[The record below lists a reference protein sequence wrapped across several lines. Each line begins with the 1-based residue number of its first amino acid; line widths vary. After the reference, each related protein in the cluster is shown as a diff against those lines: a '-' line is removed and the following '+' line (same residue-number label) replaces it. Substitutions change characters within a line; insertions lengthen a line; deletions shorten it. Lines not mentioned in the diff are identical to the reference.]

1 MIITRPSSLGSQL
14 GAVSSHRWLPVI
26 IVAVALVVAA
36 ILVATKPRVEGEL
49 PAPMPATVRTLLVE
63 PSPHT
68 LRVYSQGTV
77 EPRTSSA
84 LIAEVSGMVSWVS
97 PMMITG
103 GRFNQGDVL
112 LRVDARDYQNALS
125 TAQSNMARAIAE
137 QDFAQKEYTRLTA
150 VYEKKLAS
158 DAQLQQ
164 AKRSV
169 EIANAAVIAAQA
181 GLEQAQR
188 NLERTEIKAP
198 FTGRV
203 RKESVDLGQVVM
215 RGGQLGELYATD
227 AVEVRLPIADSQL
240 RFLNPAIISTGVY
253 DANTS
258 PVVELSANFA
268 GEEQR
273 WMGRVVRAEG
283 EIDQR
288 SRLVH
293 LVARVQNDQSDN
305 ANPLPVGLF
314 VNAEIQGNTVTG
326 LVRVP
331 RTAIRANNQVLIVAP
346 DNTLRLRTVDVL
358 RFDGVDALISGGL
371 QAGEQV
377 AISALQFAVD
387 GMPVIVQN

>member
-1 MIITRPSSLGSQL
+1 
-14 GAVSSHRWLPVI
+14 
-26 IVAVALVVAA
+26 
-36 ILVATKPRVEGEL
+36 
-49 PAPMPATVRTLLVE
+49 
-63 PSPHT
+63 
-68 LRVYSQGTV
+68 
-77 EPRTSSA
+77 
-84 LIAEVSGMVSWVS
+84 
-97 PMMITG
+97 MMITG
-103 GRFNQGDVL
+103 GRFNQGDML

-125 TAQSNMARAIAE
+125 SAQSTLTRAIAE

-158 DAQLQQ
+158 DTQLQQ

-203 RKESVDLGQVVM
+203 REESIDLGQVVM

-240 RFLNPAIISTGVY
+240 RFLDPAIISTGVY
-253 DANTS
+253 DTNTA
-258 PVVELSANFA
+258 PMVELSANFA

-273 WMGRVVRAEG
+273 WVGRVVRAEG

-314 VNAEIQGNTVTG
+314 VNAEIKGNTVAD

-346 DNTLRLRTVDVL
+346 DNTLRFRTVKVL
-358 RFDGVDALISGGL
+358 RFEGVDALISDGL

-377 AISALQFAVD
+377 AISALQFVVD

>member
-1 MIITRPSSLGSQL
+1 MKVAKPSSPRSQL
-14 GAVSSHRWLPVI
+14 GAVSGNRLLPLI
-26 IVAVALVVAA
+26 IVAVALIVAA
-36 ILVATKPRVEGEL
+36 ILIATQPRVEGEI

-63 PSPHT
+63 PSAHT

-84 LIAEVSGMVSWVS
+84 LISEVSGMVSWVS

-125 TAQSNMARAIAE
+125 TAQSTLARAIAE
-137 QDFAQKEYTRLTA
+137 QGFAQKEYTRLTA

-158 DAQLQQ
+158 DTQLQQ
-164 AKRSV
+164 AKRGV
-169 EIANAAVIAAQA
+169 EIADAAVMAAQA

-188 NLERTEIKAP
+188 NLQRTEIKAP

-240 RFLNPAIISTGVY
+240 RFLDPAIISTGVY

-258 PVVELSANFA
+258 PKVELSANFA

-273 WMGRVVRAEG
+273 WVGKVVRAEG

-314 VNAEIQGNTVTG
+314 VNAEIKGNTVAG
-326 LVRVP
+326 VVRVP
-331 RTAIRANNQVLIVAP
+331 RTAIRASNQVLIVAS
-346 DNTLRLRTVDVL
+346 DNTLQFRKVNVL
-358 RFDGVDALISGGL
+358 RFEGVDALISDGL

-377 AISALQFAVD
+377 AISALQFVVD